1 MRLRLLC
8 LISLAFLAACG
19 ERVSSDSDAR
29 ILMMGD
35 SMLATHRGTGQSVG
49 DGLEDLL
56 GEEVIDRSVPGAR
69 MIYVFPLSGS
79 AGMRIAAQ
87 YRAHPW
93 DWVVLNGGGNDLLFG
108 CACALCETRLERMI
122 SEDGRTG
129 VIPELVAALRA
140 GGASVVY
147 PGYLRSPGRWSLI
160 DGCRDIGDRFERRL
174 ARLADHDPGVTHV
187 SLSDLVP
194 EGDRSYHGP
203 DLIHPSPKGSRAI
216 AERIASVIGAETVAV
231 PRP

>member
-19 ERVSSDSDAR
+19 ERVSPDSDAR

-56 GEEVIDRSVPGAR
+56 GEEVIDRSEPGAR

-87 YRAHPW
+87 YRVHPW

-140 GGASVVY
+140 GGDPQVSVAA
-147 PGYLRSPGRWSLI
+147 RSWV
-160 DGCRDIGDRFERRL
+160 ERRQDQRDRDRADSQPQGGHPQKQSGRGLPVL
-174 ARLADHDPGVTHV
+174 AAEIWQAK
-187 SLSDLVP
+187 S
-194 EGDRSYHGP
+194 GP
-203 DLIHPSPKGSRAI
+203 P
-216 AERIASVIGAETVAV
+216 
-231 PRP
+231 

>member
-1 MRLRLLC
+1 MLLRLLC
-8 LISLAFLAACG
+8 LTWLALLAACG
-19 ERVSSDSDAR
+19 ERVSPDSEAR

-49 DGLEDLL
+49 DGLEELL
-56 GEEVIDRSVPGAR
+56 GREVIDRSVPGAR
-69 MIYVFPLSGS
+69 MIYVFPITGG
-79 AGMRIAAQ
+79 AGLRIAAQ

-122 SEDGRTG
+122 SEDGSAG
-129 VIPELVAALRA
+129 VIPELVAELRA
-140 GGASVVY
+140 TGARVVY

-174 ARLADHDPGVTHV
+174 ARLAATDPGVSYV
-187 SLSDLVP
+187 SLADLVP
-194 EGDRSYHGP
+194 EGDRSFHGP

-216 AERIASVIGAETVAV
+216 AERIAAVIEKATA